1 MQDLRPFFTP
11 GHFIETKAPG
21 TYEAL
26 QWGANIQCFT
36 SDEFNWEDA
45 DIIILGCGEQRGDH
59 SESAYS
65 NSPDAIREQLY
76 QLYSWHSAVKI
87 ADAGNI
93 RQGETVDDTRAAL
106 RIVLEELQQAGKTV
120 IVLGGSHDL
129 TFQQYEAFKRTG
141 KMINASVADMLIDLD
156 ETEAMTSKSFL
167 MDMLT
172 AQPNFVKH
180 YSHIGFQSYY
190 AHPRMLETLDK
201 LRFDFFRL
209 GKVRDHIE
217 DMEPVLRNS
226 ELFSFD
232 MNAIR
237 YSDAPVNVNGSPNGF
252 TGDEACVLTRFAGM
266 SDKLSSLGIYGYDAA
281 HDTHNMTARLISQMI
296 WYFIDGYLVR
306 KTEAELHEHEEF
318 VVFHVSFTDNDTTF
332 LKSKRTNRWWMKL
345 PNQAYVPCSYKDY
358 MLASSDE
365 IPERWLREQERL
377 L

>member
-11 GHFIETKAPG
+11 GHFIETKGPG
-21 TYEAL
+21 TYEPL

-36 SDEFNWEDA
+36 SDQFNWEDA
-45 DIIILGCGEQRGDH
+45 DIIILGCGEQRGDDP
-59 SESAYS
+59 EANYS

-76 QLYSWHSAVKI
+76 NLYSWHSAVKI

-281 HDTHNMTARLISQMI
+281 NDTHNMTARLISQMI